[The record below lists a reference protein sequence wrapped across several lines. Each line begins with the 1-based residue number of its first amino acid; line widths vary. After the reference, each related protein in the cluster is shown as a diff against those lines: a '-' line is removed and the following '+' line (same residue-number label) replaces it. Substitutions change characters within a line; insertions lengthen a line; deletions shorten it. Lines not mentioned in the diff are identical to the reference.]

1 MDLASILLS
10 LALLLLVAAIVLR
23 PLWDARNSGQASA
36 APQDRSEIEVLISRR
51 EGILAA
57 LLDLDFDYATGKL
70 ETADYEA
77 QRPQLISE
85 GVQVLKKL
93 DALDTGDDV
102 TSVPDLDERI
112 EQAVAKLRVGQ
123 HKSNGRLCPH
133 CGKSVNPGN
142 RFCSHCGKQIAPV
155 VESAG

>member
-51 EGILAA
+51 EGILAV

-77 QRPQLISE
+77 QRPQLIFE

-112 EQAVAKLRVGQ
+112 EQAVEKLRVGQ
-123 HKSNGRLCPH
+123 PKSNGRLCPH
-133 CGKSVNPGN
+133 CGKPVNPGN
-142 RFCSHCGKQIAPV
+142 RFCPHCGKQIAPV
-155 VESAG
+155 VETAG

>member
-10 LALLLLVAAIVLR
+10 IALLLLVAAIVLR
-23 PLWDARNSGQASA
+23 PLWDAKNSEQAGV
-36 APQDRSEIEVLISRR
+36 APPDLSDIEVLISRR

-70 ETADYEA
+70 ETADYKT
-77 QRPQLISE
+77 QRPQLIVE

-102 TSVPDLDERI
+102 TSVAELDERI

-123 HKSNGRLCPH
+123 LESNGRLCPH
-133 CGKSVNPGN
+133 CGKPVNPGN

-155 VESAG
+155 VETAG